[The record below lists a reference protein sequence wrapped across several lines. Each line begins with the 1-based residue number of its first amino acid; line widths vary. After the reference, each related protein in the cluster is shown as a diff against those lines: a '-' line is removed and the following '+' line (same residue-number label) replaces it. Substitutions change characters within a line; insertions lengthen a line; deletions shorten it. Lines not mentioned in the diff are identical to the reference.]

1 MQQEP
6 SKEPVNETLK
16 NSSEESNDSAPK
28 NTGTLQKQLNLFLI
42 ALSFFTRIPV
52 PAWVD
57 FDSEKLNQ
65 ASRYFGVVGL
75 LVGGLSAA
83 VFWAS
88 QFVLPNNV
96 AVILAIIMGVL
107 VTGGFHE
114 DGLADT
120 ADGFGGGW
128 KVADKLRIMKD
139 SRIGTYGSLALV
151 LCLLLKWQL
160 LVEIALYSPIKAV
173 VAIIV
178 AHSLSRVVAASIIYS
193 EQYVTEDDGSK
204 SKPLAQ
210 HQQMNDLLILC
221 LSGFVVLA
229 CLNGMVAFVLLLI
242 LATLRQA
249 LIWGFKRQIGGYT
262 GDTLGAAQQISELFC
277 YGIFLSIGLN

>member
-1 MQQEP
+1 MEQQSSSEGAKNQSDETDHQAP
-6 SKEPVNETLK
+6 KSGSTLK
-16 NSSEESNDSAPK
+16 
-28 NTGTLQKQLNLFLI
+28 KQLNLLLI

-65 ASRYFGVVGL
+65 ASRYFGVIGLFVGSI
-75 LVGGLSAA
+75 SAA
-83 VFWAS
+83 VFWVS
-88 QFVLPNNV
+88 QFVLPNGV
-96 AVILAIIMGVL
+96 AVILAMITGVL

-139 SRIGTYGSLALV
+139 SRIGTYGTLALV

-160 LVEIALYSPIKAV
+160 LVEIALYSPINAV
-173 VAIIV
+173 VAIVV
-178 AHSLSRVVAASIIYS
+178 AHGLSRVLAGSIIFS
-193 EQYVTEDDGSK
+193 GQYVTEDDGSK

-210 HQQMNDLLILC
+210 HQHINDLLILC

-229 CLNGMVAFVLLLI
+229 CLNGVVAFGLLL
-242 LATLRQA
+242 LLVLLRQA
-249 LIWGFKRQIGGYT
+249 LIWGGNRQIGGYT
-262 GDTLGAAQQISELFC
+262 GDTLGAAQQIAELLC
-277 YGIFLSIGLN
+277 YGAILVIGLN